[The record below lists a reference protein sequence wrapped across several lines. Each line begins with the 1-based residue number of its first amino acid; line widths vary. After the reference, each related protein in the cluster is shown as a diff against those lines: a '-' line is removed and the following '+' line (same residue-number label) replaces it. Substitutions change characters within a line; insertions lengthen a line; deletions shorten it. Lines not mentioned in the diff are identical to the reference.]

1 MQKLT
6 KAILVSSLALAGC
19 CGRTLSVARPVAV
32 KCPVV
37 VVQSEVEPQVIA
49 MTSVFIRARCS
60 SKVETV

>member
-1 MQKLT
+1 MRKLT

-49 MTSVFIRARCS
+49 MAFV
-60 SKVETV
+60 